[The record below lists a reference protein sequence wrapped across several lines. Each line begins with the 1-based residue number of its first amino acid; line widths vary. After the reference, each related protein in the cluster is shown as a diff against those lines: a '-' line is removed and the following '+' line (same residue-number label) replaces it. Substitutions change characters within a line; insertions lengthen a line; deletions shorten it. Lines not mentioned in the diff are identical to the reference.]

1 MTLTLRT
8 SWAAARRAIDSG
20 QLAEARTHFDTL
32 LTQPVDDPEVHY
44 EYAWLLRQLGDYE
57 LALAAYQTA
66 IDKGARGREEIHL
79 NRAVIFTDALHDHV
93 SAERELLAALSMQP
107 QYLPAL
113 LNLGNLYE
121 DLGRRVDAI
130 EAYRRALATRE
141 EPLRCEALA

>member
-57 LALAAYQTA
+57 LALKPLRA
-66 IDKGARGREEIHL
+66 IALMENPQPVTRPMALLWEAKIENARG
-79 NRAVIFTDALHDHV
+79 NRAKAELWAKKALREDPSFADAQTFL
-93 SAERELLAALSMQP
+93 AE
-107 QYLPAL
+107 
-113 LNLGNLYE
+113 LG
-121 DLGRRVDAI
+121 A
-130 EAYRRALATRE
+130 
-141 EPLRCEALA
+141 